1 MAEKIIFPALRNS
14 RTRIGVIPR
23 KSEFKTVTIKSKSG
37 EVKRLKLNIAQ
48 ELVNSGEWYF
58 CPKSEYKRK

>member
-48 ELVNSGEWYF
+48 E
-58 CPKSEYKRK
+58 